1 MSIRIDLPSAG
12 LLGIPQATVREIT
25 GATTLEQNSV
35 YILGGTSA
43 YTVTLPATPNN
54 GATILLK
61 RVGHTNTITVAST
74 NIENEAQTIEI
85 TNNQPIWLVYH
96 NATFGWLIA

>member
-12 LLGIPQATVREIT
+12 LLGIPQATVRTIT
-25 GATTLEQNSV
+25 AATTLEQNSV
-35 YILGGTSA
+35 YVLGGTTA

-61 RVGHTNTITVAST
+61 RVGNGETVTVAST
-74 NIENEAQTIEI
+74 TIEGNAQTIEI